1 MDRVGDGPSIRLD
14 LRRLDFGNRAR
25 ARFELDDRVRL
36 FEAGSKQPARAM
48 IFEAAAD
55 DRHAV
60 RHQRRGKRVA
70 RMAVQHPSRPLK
82 CYRLAA
88 IDAARRAQT
97 PAAHIMPPATAPSAP
112 SLTVPP
118 PASGPSSPTSS
129 LVPARSRERVRA
141 Y

>member
-1 MDRVGDGPSIRLD
+1 MFFLFFFM
-14 LRRLDFGNRAR
+14 LREQPRSTRTDTPCPYTTL
-25 ARFELDDRVRL
+25 VRSP
-36 FEAGSKQPARAM
+36 GRAM

-97 PAAHIMPPATAPSAP
+97 PAAHIMPPATAPSAA
-112 SLTVPP
+112 SLTALS
-118 PASGPSSPTSS
+118 PASGQASPI
-129 LVPARSRERVRA
+129 L
-141 Y
+141 